1 MATGIETKLTGQI
14 GEHLVSAILGTK
26 GYYASPYSGNVPGF
40 DITAVQSESLKSF
53 PLQVKTST
61 NGSLIQSQI
70 DKWCEHSLDKN
81 NFQKLGNLKKLKHP
95 DMIWVIVRLA
105 NENIANSSFFLC
117 REAQIQEKIV
127 NRYRE
132 FMERHDY
139 RRPNGGGSKQAV
151 LDIKDLIEFK
161 DNWKILEAVQ

>member
-1 MATGIETKLTGQI
+1 MATGIDTKLTGQI

-26 GYYASPYSGNVPGF
+26 GYYASPYAGNVPGF

-61 NGSLIQSQI
+61 NGSLVQSQI
-70 DKWCEHSLDKN
+70 DKWCEHSLDEN
-81 NFQKLGNLKKLKHP
+81 NFQNLGDLKELKHP
-95 DMIWVIVRLA
+95 NMIWVLVRLG
-105 NENIANSSFFLC
+105 EDNISNSRFFIC

-127 NRYRE
+127 NRYRA

-139 RRPNGGGSKQAV
+139 RRPNGGDSKQAV
-151 LDIKDLIEFK
+151 LDIKDLIEFEN
-161 DNWKILEAVQ
+161 NWKILETAA